1 MSTFCGQNDGWH
13 DERGFGDGHYHRDQ
27 VTWCSGRAPEPDL
40 YTMEQAVTLGR
51 RALCESSDEGHHVER
66 KGGAAVRHAD
76 GTVVPLGYGC
86 ANCDAEIEVSYPPLS
101 PARRG
106 A

>member
-1 MSTFCGQNDGWH
+1 MAAHCGKNDGWH
-13 DERGFGDGHYHRDQ
+13 DERGYGGGHYGGDG
-27 VTWCSGRAPEPDL
+27 VTWCSGRQPEQL
-40 YTMEQAVTLGR
+40 YTMEQAVILGR
-51 RALCESSDEGHHVER
+51 RVLCESSDEGHSIER

-86 ANCDAEIEVSYPPLS
+86 ANCDARIEVSYPPLV